1 MRVLTLTISSILI
14 FLHVE
19 SIYHSIWIKAQRF
32 LFGMN
37 LLRKRSRCLD
47 ITIMLQELEDLQ
59 MSDAPYHPPLVIQDI
74 PVVG

>member
-1 MRVLTLTISSILI
+1 
-14 FLHVE
+14 
-19 SIYHSIWIKAQRF
+19 
-32 LFGMN
+32 MN